1 MEKGAFL
8 SYDVVEKTIATRGA
22 PLNSITLKEVLEKA
36 ACRICD
42 SENLVYGE
50 LDSATASLTKVLL
63 EAMAES
69 EIERRL
75 GVRLHERA
83 ETRTDHRNGYR
94 HRKVQMSYQVVEIRV
109 PRLRGQ
115 GFVPSFLEPNH
126 RAIGEVENWVSKAFL
141 SGLSRAEVIRLLEST
156 TGCRPSDDLLRRV
169 QLELDRQVKVFRERP
184 LLGRYQYLFL
194 DAAWTK
200 DIVGINA
207 TRICIMT
214 AVGITHA
221 GEKEI
226 LGFERTPTES
236 ESSWRGFLSRLVER
250 GLRPGDLALVISDE
264 HNGLLKAAS
273 EVLGD
278 VAHQLCWAHRMRN
291 VRKAVAAA
299 DRGRV
304 ISGLQLVYTARHL
317 SAAKDSFRSWERRW
331 SVTYPS
337 LVASVKEDL
346 GYLLAFYRCEPLH
359 WEYLRTSNPI
369 ERVFRELRRQQFG
382 CGAFA
387 NRDACNRAVFRVF
400 NWLNELWKGK
410 DIWQH
415 RKRKRKHIA
424 KAA

>member
-1 MEKGAFL
+1 M
-8 SYDVVEKTIATRGA
+8 S
-22 PLNSITLKEVLEKA
+22 SITLKEVLEKA
-36 ACRICD
+36 ACRISDCED
-42 SENLVYGE
+42 LVYGE
-50 LDSATASLTKVLL
+50 LDCATASLTKVLL

-75 GVRLHERA
+75 GVRLHERGKA
-83 ETRTDHRNGYR
+83 RTDHRNGYR
-94 HRKVQMSYQVVEIRV
+94 HRQVQMSYQVVEIRI

-126 RAIGEVENWVSKAFL
+126 RAIGEVEGWVSKAFL
-141 SGLSRAEVIRLLEST
+141 CGLSRSEVIRLLEST
-156 TGCRPSDDLLRRV
+156 TGCRPSDNLLKRV
-169 QLELDRQVKVFRERP
+169 QLDLDKQVKAFRERP

-194 DAAWTK
+194 DAAWAK

-214 AVGITHA
+214 AVGVTHN

-226 LGFERTPTES
+226 LGFERTSTEN
-236 ESSWRGFLSRLVER
+236 ESGWRGFLSRLVNR
-250 GLRPGDLALVISDE
+250 GLKPSDLSLVISDE
-264 HNGLLKAAS
+264 HKGILNAAS

-299 DRGRV
+299 DRGEV
-304 ISGLQLVYTARHL
+304 VVGLKLVYKADHL
-317 SAAKDSFRSWERRW
+317 RDAKDSFRRWEQHW
-331 SVTYPS
+331 NNKYPS
-337 LVASVKEDL
+337 VVASVREDL
-346 GYLLAFYRCEPLH
+346 GYLLAFFNCDELH
-359 WEYLRTSNPI
+359 WEYIRTSNPI
-369 ERVFRELRRQQFG
+369 ERVFRELRRQQYG

-387 NRDACNRAVFRVF
+387 NRDACNRAVFQIY

-410 DIWQH
+410 DIWQPRS
-415 RKRKRKHIA
+415 RKNRSSKTQLD